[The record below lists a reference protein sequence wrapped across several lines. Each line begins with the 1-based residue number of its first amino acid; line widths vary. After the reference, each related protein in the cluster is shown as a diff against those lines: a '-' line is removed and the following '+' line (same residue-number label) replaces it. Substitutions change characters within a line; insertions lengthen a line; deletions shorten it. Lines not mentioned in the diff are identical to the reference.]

1 MEEILL
7 SNSPET
13 SLCLCDIDWERF
25 IQTMSRGRSLGA
37 YMQLEVG
44 NSLTREGDGILTRLK
59 TASSK
64 EDQESILLD
73 FIKKVLL
80 SFTGGTEDE
89 IDCFVPLVNY
99 GVDSVGAS
107 LFKSKMLQDLN
118 IDLEVMNCCY
128 IYSELLRRDVPRHFQ
143 LPINKLL
150 LLKTY
155 HGKHYD
161 L

>member
-7 SNSPET
+7 SNPTET
-13 SLCLCDIDWERF
+13 SLCVCDIDWERF

-44 NSLTREGDGILTRLK
+44 SSPNQEGDGILTRLTK
-59 TASSK
+59 AASK
-64 EDQESILLD
+64 EDQEYMLLD

-80 SFTGGTEDE
+80 SFTGGSEDE

-107 LFKSKMLQDLN
+107 LFKSKMLQDLD
-118 IDLEVMNCCY
+118 IDLEVMNCYY
-128 IYSELLRRDVPRHFQ
+128 IYSELQSLDTFS
-143 LPINKLL
+143 
-150 LLKTY
+150 
-155 HGKHYD
+155 
-161 L
+161 